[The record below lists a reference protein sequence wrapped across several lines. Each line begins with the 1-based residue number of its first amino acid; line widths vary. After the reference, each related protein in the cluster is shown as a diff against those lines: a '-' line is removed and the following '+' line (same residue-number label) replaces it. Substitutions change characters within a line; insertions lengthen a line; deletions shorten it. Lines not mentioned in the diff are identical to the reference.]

1 MYANLQGLAKT
12 YVDARII
19 PNSRVL
25 LDFVQAF
32 NKSHDVVEIIDAGND
47 KEAADSKIKATFNL
61 YSRNLHCKHILFS
74 GSGDNSYAGFL
85 RQHVPVE
92 GVSQHITLIEALPFA
107 AYLEQVS
114 RNFQTA
120 KFPGVFRDSKLVI
133 NARYSSQETMKPM
146 FPTVEQQE
154 PPSAWATTSMK
165 AALPTITNKEN
176 TPPSLEAKPAPAV
189 SDGGAFVYQNSKGE
203 RVDRPINK
211 DLFDKDTVY
220 KLKGRKLC
228 NKFWLLKHC
237 DQGEFCEHGHKGP
250 LSKKEIEN
258 LRYVARFRPCQQE
271 LYCCDPNCF
280 DGHRCVY
287 GMKCTKNDCWFSDD
301 MHRVEVTGPVK
312 VPVVLGSDNYWAKK
326 A

>member
-1 MYANLQGLAKT
+1 MVTILWYVASYWYLDCQCQRSSDISQFLDDYIRDGPAGGERAARDIRQGIFEHLRDKPYFQHDYKILIRMYANLQGLAKT

-107 AYLEQVS
+107 TYLEQVS

-120 KFPGVFRDSKLVI
+120 SFPWD
-133 NARYSSQETMKPM
+133 
-146 FPTVEQQE
+146 
-154 PPSAWATTSMK
+154 
-165 AALPTITNKEN
+165 LP
-176 TPPSLEAKPAPAV
+176 
-189 SDGGAFVYQNSKGE
+189 
-203 RVDRPINK
+203 
-211 DLFDKDTVY
+211 
-220 KLKGRKLC
+220 
-228 NKFWLLKHC
+228 
-237 DQGEFCEHGHKGP
+237 
-250 LSKKEIEN
+250 
-258 LRYVARFRPCQQE
+258 
-271 LYCCDPNCF
+271 
-280 DGHRCVY
+280 
-287 GMKCTKNDCWFSDD
+287 
-301 MHRVEVTGPVK
+301 
-312 VPVVLGSDNYWAKK
+312 
-326 A
+326 